1 MATTRIANTDTAG
14 QAGTGLTDEDRAV
27 LARVDGALADGV
39 ALLRWWRR
47 TDAAGAYARRFPL
60 VRTFN
65 VPDESFA
72 FFDEAPLPGRTL
84 PVMGI
89 VEDMLYDQ
97 PKTSGP
103 EKVRDELREFVLHYF
118 LRISAFERPEAY
130 ADADS
135 SASPRFLPA
144 LSWCPTSG
152 AQKSGFGYTQL
163 YYKRRDSGAVG
174 K

>member
-1 MATTRIANTDTAG
+1 
-14 QAGTGLTDEDRAV
+14 
-27 LARVDGALADGV
+27 
-39 ALLRWWRR
+39 
-47 TDAAGAYARRFPL
+47 
-60 VRTFN
+60 N

-130 ADADS
+130 ADANNT
-135 SASPRFLPA
+135 APPRFLPS
-144 LSWCPTSG
+144 LSWCPTYE

-163 YYKRRDSGAVG
+163 YYQRSNAAAPGKFPEDQRAHIIDVREIGATYEWIVAKVRIYDFNLTVRPRG
-174 K
+174 QASFQFI